1 MKSYNANKPTSY
13 ITYLDVNSLYGQSI
27 MQFLQTETHDW
38 ANLKDSNLEN
48 FDYNV
53 LVLILSTIYNSIDF
67 FYILIL

>member
-1 MKSYNANKPTSY
+1 
-13 ITYLDVNSLYGQSI
+13 